1 VIETYA
7 LLDNGS
13 EVTLCHERL
22 VKELRLDGQRFE
34 FTLTGMTG
42 SEKVDSKLVDLVV
55 KSIDDSVEVELCSVK
70 TVINMPISTSSIAK
84 REDLVRWPHLRGI
97 DIPSIEHGE
106 VCLLIGLKERPG
118 WTVMGPV
125 GDQKE
130 DRDCAVNF
138 VFTKYGHVTQGNLLR
153 DVVSRERIS
162 EETKKLKD
170 ENETAQ
176 QFGSTE
182 CEPRFH
188 VNVVQSE
195 DDDVPTVHN
204 ETLDRQLEKLWK
216 TNFRDSIVGTR
227 TLPSVE
233 DNKALTKIGES
244 LQRRDGHFQ
253 VRLPWREDPPYLP
266 NNKVMAEQR
275 LDLLRKRLS
284 KDKDLHGKYCSAIQD
299 YLTKGYAE
307 KVPEN
312 E

>member
-1 VIETYA
+1 M
-7 LLDNGS
+7 
-13 EVTLCHERL
+13 
-22 VKELRLDGQRFE
+22 KELGLDGQRFE
-34 FTLTGMTG
+34 FTLTEITG

-55 KSIDDSVEVELCSVK
+55 KSIDGSVEVELCSVK
-70 TVINMPISTSSIAK
+70 TVVNMPILTSCNAK
-84 REDLVRWPHLRGI
+84 REDLVHRPHLRGT

-106 VCLLIGLKERPG
+106 VCLLIGLKERPTLFLPLELKTGGDSEPIAIWYSLG
-118 WTVMGPV
+118 WTVMGPA

-138 VFTKYGHVTQGNLLR
+138 VFTKDGHVTQGNLLI
-153 DVVSRERIS
+153 DVVSRARIS
-162 EETKKLKD
+162 EETKKVKG

-176 QFGSTE
+176 QFRSTE

-216 TNFRDSIVGTR
+216 TDFRDSIVGTR

-233 DNKALTKIGES
+233 DNKALTKIRES
-244 LQRRDGHFQ
+244 LQRRERHFQ

-266 NNKVMAEQR
+266 NNKVMAQQR
-275 LDLLRKRLS
+275 LDLLRTWLS
-284 KDKDLHGKYCSAIQD
+284 KDKDLH
-299 YLTKGYAE
+299 
-307 KVPEN
+307 
-312 E
+312 

>member
-1 VIETYA
+1 M
-7 LLDNGS
+7 
-13 EVTLCHERL
+13 
-22 VKELRLDGQRFE
+22 KELGLDGQRFE

-70 TVINMPISTSSIAK
+70 TVVNMPISTSCIAK

-97 DIPSIEHGE
+97 YIPSIEHGE
-106 VCLLIGLKERPG
+106 VCLLIGLNERTTLFLPLELKTGGENEPIAIRYSLG
-118 WTVMGPV
+118 WTVMGSV

-138 VFTKYGHVTQGNLLR
+138 VFTKDGHVTKGNLLR
-153 DVVSRERIS
+153 GVLSRERIS
-162 EETKKLKD
+162 EETKNLKKD

-176 QFGSTE
+176 PFGSAE

-188 VNVVQSE
+188 VNFVQSE

-216 TNFRDSIVGTR
+216 TDFRDSVVGTR
-227 TLPSVE
+227 TLLSVE
-233 DNKALTKIGES
+233 VNKALTKIKQS

-253 VRLPWREDPPYLP
+253 VRLPWREAPPYLP

-284 KDKDLHGKYCSAIQD
+284 KDKDLNDQ
-299 YLTKGYAE
+299 LTHTITK
-307 KVPEN
+307 
-312 E
+312 